1 MALHT
6 NLARNVGPVL
16 FVCAPSDRKAEAIAC
31 MRDAGYETR
40 ALSAAEQSIPF
51 NEQIYFQHLKSKSL
65 GKVLYIAP
73 TMVSTQRFVQEKHD
87 EMYRDS
93 MVLALKQTGGK
104 GRGSNTWTSP
114 EGCLAFSFVRKIR
127 IEGKKLPFLQYVL
140 SLAVIQGSRAALR
153 QCGAKEEDLVKL
165 RIKWPN
171 DLYIDDRKAGG
182 VLCNSTYTDGTYVV
196 FCGIGLNVK
205 NQEPGA
211 CLSELLERADGTC
224 CDVDLDMILGF
235 IGSELESLLDIFEEQ
250 GFSPLLSSYL
260 DSWVHTGQK
269 VMVLDEGK
277 GLSCPV
283 VVQGLTSQGFL
294 LATDEAGNQFELHP
308 DGNSLDFFS
317 GLVRRKV

>member
-1 MALHT
+1 MAIHT
-6 NLARNVGPVL
+6 NLARNTGTVL
-16 FVCAPSDRKAEAIAC
+16 FVCATSDRKAEAIAC
-31 MRDAGYETR
+31 MRDAGFETR

-65 GKVLYIAP
+65 GKVLYVAP
-73 TMVSTQRFVQEKHD
+73 TMVSTQRFVQERYSQ
-87 EMYRDS
+87 MYRDS
-93 MVLALKQTGGK
+93 MVLALKQTSGK

-127 IEGKKLPFLQYVL
+127 VEGKNLPFLQYVL
-140 SLAVIQGSRAALR
+140 SLAVVQGARTALR
-153 QCGAKEEDLVKL
+153 ECGAKEESLSKL

-171 DLYIDDRKAGG
+171 DLYIEDRKAGG
-182 VLCNSTYTDGTYVV
+182 VLCNSTYNDGSYVV

-211 CLSELLERADGTC
+211 CLSGLLDRADGAC
-224 CDVDLDMILGF
+224 CDVDLDMFLAC
-235 IGSELESLLDIFEEQ
+235 IGSQLETLLDVFEEE

-269 VMVLDEGK
+269 VMVLDEERS
-277 GLSCPV
+277 LSCPV

-294 LATDEAGNQFELHP
+294 LATDDVGNQFELHP